1 MNEGYSFQTEIQ
13 IVKLTNGENIIGN
26 IEPSDDLTVNISFPL
41 RMDLITH
48 MTPKGMAESLNL
60 SRWMQPFSEQ
70 RVFTIDKNQVV
81 TMAEASVGLTKY
93 YKYVLQKIDDAPEPG
108 KQLEEVHSKLEID
121 DPTNDEIYDELL
133 EEMDT
138 DDTIH

>member
-81 TMAEASVGLTKY
+81 TMLFRDFAIILNHKSL
-93 YKYVLQKIDDAPEPG
+93 
-108 KQLEEVHSKLEID
+108 
-121 DPTNDEIYDELL
+121 
-133 EEMDT
+133 
-138 DDTIH
+138 